1 MSLLDLF
8 NDAGR
13 EESLVLYELQ
23 TTTKVLV
30 LFDGPAITLRAINYE
45 CSTKTLFK
53 SDFNYDS
60 DIIAEFNA
68 FIRLVAPYDLQHI
81 EYNNISYFNTKEL
94 LTAIINVT
102 AQGCVKAPAAFE
114 LKFNVLPPP
123 NAKLDF
129 LDNAVN
135 DKVRQWRIES
145 NLMTWPTHCGDP
157 CIVDVKT
164 DWNYVALQRSCDV
177 TAKIKCCHCGTALG
191 SEDLKFGL
199 FKGPASF

>member
-13 EESLVLYELQ
+13 EESIVLYESH
-23 TTTKVLV
+23 TTTKVYIV
-30 LFDGPAITLRAINYE
+30 FENLFLFLRAVNP
-45 CSTKTLFK
+45 SRSLKTIYRK
-53 SDFNYDS
+53 DVSDDS
-60 DIIAEFNA
+60 DIIAEFNE
-68 FIRLVAPYDLQHI
+68 FLRLVVPDLRGI
-81 EYNNISYFNTKEL
+81 VYNNRSYYSTKGL

-129 LDNAVN
+129 LDNAIN

-191 SEDLKFGL
+191 SED
-199 FKGPASF
+199 FKLGKVR